1 MKLNAK
7 TNRLFATVALGLLI
21 SFPGSLGVVR
31 AVEEGQ
37 GSAASSPS
45 PAFPMP
51 SAFPTGS
58 GIKID
63 GSTSMAAI
71 NQSLQKQF
79 VSKFGEAKVELA
91 TNGTEKAL
99 EAVGKG
105 EIDLAAIGRPLTDT
119 EKAQGLAEYVISREK
134 IAIIVGTDN
143 PFSGDLTFKQFAQ
156 MFRGEMTDWSKV
168 GGSGAIRFID
178 RPEAS
183 DTRKSLS
190 TYPVFKEGNFAVGAN
205 GKTLDADE
213 TAALIKELGKDGI
226 GYAIA
231 SQALNQPGVKV
242 LSMHK
247 TLPDDP
253 RYPYSQP
260 RNYVYKPGADG
271 NPSPAALAFLGY
283 ATSPEGQTAVA
294 NANKTEAA
302 AVTSGATISPAPAA
316 SATPAATPVAT
327 AIAEPATTPG
337 YANWWLPALLGT
349 GLLGWLATKFIKGG
363 SHPINTWGEVVKA
376 APAAAKKPMPAPVK
390 PVATTPAPTVAKP
403 AATPAATTATPAAT
417 PVKPIATPPDTNN
430 AALPPTT
437 TTGLGS
443 AVAGL
448 GAVGLASVAAAGVAK
463 AGGTPVASV
472 IDRSKSWVSLTAK
485 TGDEGEV
492 EWNILDA
499 DRAVI
504 PNLPSKEPQVRVYDV
519 TGGIDLEKQPAHSVQ
534 YYNCKPSDTKIP
546 VTLPDG
552 DREYV
557 ASVGYITGDGR
568 WFKMAQ
574 SLPLRKV

>member
-1 MKLNAK
+1 MKLNAQ
-7 TNRLFATVALGLLI
+7 TNGLLATVALGLLI

-37 GSAASSPS
+37 GNAASSPS
-45 PAFPMP
+45 PVPSGFPMP
-51 SAFPTGS
+51 TAFPTGR

-91 TNGTEKAL
+91 ANGTEKAL

-178 RPEAS
+178 RPESS

-226 GYAIA
+226 GYAVA
-231 SQALNQPGVKV
+231 SQALNQTGVKV

-271 NPSPAALAFLGY
+271 NPSPAVLAYLGY
-283 ATSPEGQTAVA
+283 ATSPEGQTAVTD
-294 NANKTEAA
+294 ANKTEAA
-302 AVTSGATISPAPAA
+302 AVAQGAAMAPTPAA
-316 SATPAATPVAT
+316 SATPTATPAATPVAT
-327 AIAEPATTPG
+327 AIAEPTTPG

-349 GLLGWLATKFIKGG
+349 AFLGWLATKFIKGG
-363 SHPINTWGEVVKA
+363 SHPINTWGEVVQA

-390 PVATTPAPTVAKP
+390 PVATPAPTVAKP
-403 AATPAATTATPAAT
+403 AAAAPAATT
-417 PVKPIATPPDTNN
+417 VKPIAPESNTAVT
-430 AALPPTT
+430 PPTT
-437 TTGLGS
+437 ATGS

-448 GAVGLASVAAAGVAK
+448 GAVGLAGVAAAGVAK
-463 AGGTPVASV
+463 AGGAPVASV
-472 IDRSKSWVSLTAK
+472 INRSKSWVSLTAK

-534 YYNCKPSDTKIP
+534 YYNCKPSDSKIP

-552 DREYV
+552 DREYI
-557 ASVGYITGDGR
+557 AAVGYITGDGR

>member
-1 MKLNAK
+1 MKTQ
-7 TNRLFATVALGLLI
+7 TNGLLTTLALGLLL
-21 SFPGSLGVVR
+21 SFPGSLGTVVR
-31 AVEEGQ
+31 AVEEGAAPT
-37 GSAASSPS
+37 SAATSSPTT
-45 PAFPMP
+45 FPVP
-51 SAFPTGS
+51 SAFPAGGS
-58 GIKID
+58 VKID

-79 VSKFGEAKVELA
+79 VSKFGEAKVALA
-91 TNGTEKAL
+91 ANGTEKAL

-105 EIDLAAIGRPLTDT
+105 EIDLAAIGRPLTDA

-134 IAIIVGTDN
+134 IAIIVGADN

-156 MFRGEMTDWSKV
+156 MFRGELTDWSKV
-168 GGSGAIRFID
+168 GGTGAIRFID

-231 SQALNQPGVKV
+231 SQALNQAGVKV

-260 RNYVYKPGADG
+260 RNYVYKPGPDG
-271 NPSPAALAFLGY
+271 NPSPAVLAYLGY
-283 ATSPEGQTAVA
+283 ATSPEGQTAVTD
-294 NANKTEAA
+294 ANKAEAA
-302 AVTSGATISPAPAA
+302 TVAQGAATVPSPAA
-316 SATPAATPVAT
+316 STTPAATPVAT
-327 AIAEPATTPG
+327 AIAEPAATPG

-349 GLLGWLATKFIKGG
+349 AFLGWLATKLIKGG
-363 SHPINTWGEVVKA
+363 SHPVGTWGEIVKA
-376 APAAAKKPMPAPVK
+376 APAAAKATMPA
-390 PVATTPAPTVAKP
+390 
-403 AATPAATTATPAAT
+403 
-417 PVKPIATPPDTNN
+417 PVKPIATPPDSNTTT
-430 AALPPTT
+430 PPTT
-437 TTGLGS
+437 MPGLGS
-443 AVAGL
+443 AAGL
-448 GAVGLASVAAAGVAK
+448 GAVGLAGVAAAAVAK
-463 AGGTPVASV
+463 AGETSTPASVAPV
-472 IDRSKSWVSLTAK
+472 IDRSKSWISLTAK
-485 TGDEGEV
+485 TGEEGEA

-499 DRAVI
+499 DRAII

-557 ASVGYITGDGR
+557 AAVGYITGDGR

-574 SLPLRKV
+574 SLLLRKV

>member
-1 MKLNAK
+1 MKLNAQ
-7 TNRLFATVALGLLI
+7 TNGLLATVALGLLI

-37 GSAASSPS
+37 GSAAVSPS

-51 SAFPTGS
+51 TAFPSGS
-58 GIKID
+58 GVKID

-79 VSKFGEAKVELA
+79 VAKFGEAKVELA
-91 TNGTEKAL
+91 ANGTEKAL

-105 EIDLAAIGRPLTDT
+105 EIDLAALGRPLTDT

-156 MFRGEMTDWSKV
+156 MFRGELTDWSTV

-190 TYPVFKEGNFAVGAN
+190 IYPVFKEGNFAVGAN

-231 SQALNQPGVKV
+231 SQALNQTGVKV

-271 NPSPAALAFLGY
+271 KPSPAALAFLGY

-294 NANKTEAA
+294 NANRTEAA
-302 AVTSGATISPAPAA
+302 AVAQGAAMAPTSSPAA
-316 SATPAATPVAT
+316 SMAPAATPVAT
-327 AIAEPATTPG
+327 AIAEPTPTPG

-363 SHPINTWGEVVKA
+363 SHPINTWGEVVQA
-376 APAAAKKPMPAPVK
+376 APAAAQKPMPSPVK
-390 PVATTPAPTVAKP
+390 PVTTTPAPTVAKP
-403 AATPAATTATPAAT
+403 AATPASTTVTPATT

-430 AALPPTT
+430 ATT

-448 GAVGLASVAAAGVAK
+448 GAVGLASVAAASVAK
-463 AGGTPVASV
+463 AGGAPVAPV
-472 IDRSKSWVSLTAK
+472 IDRSKSWMTLTAK
-485 TGDEGEV
+485 TGEEGEA
-492 EWNILDA
+492 EWNILDV

-552 DREYV
+552 DREYI

-574 SLPLRKV
+574 SPLLRKV